1 MATLLSSNG
10 DLELAV
16 TMLLSAAENP
26 TLPFPEPAPR
36 TLPPPPSPP
45 REIPAA
51 AAPVSAVQTGLAD
64 KVVIKEKSVPTE
76 EQVRE
81 VLALFAEFGA
91 RGIQGVAFKV
101 RRLDFF
107 PLLQHLF
114 LLFLLTC
121 PHTRPCTRADT
132 ARSLRSATP

>member
-51 AAPVSAVQTGLAD
+51 ATPTSAVQTGAD
-64 KVVIKEKSVPTE
+64 KVVITTKSVPTE
-76 EQVRE
+76 EQMRE

-91 RGIQGVAFKV
+91 RGIQGVTFKV
-101 RRLDFF
+101 RWHCFYLCGCVLTTPFF
-107 PLLQHLF
+107 Y
-114 LLFLLTC
+114 C
-121 PHTRPCTRADT
+121 P
-132 ARSLRSATP
+132 S